1 MKNQRLWAM
10 VLLAGLLCSVEA
22 MADDPTCGL
31 MVGDRVVLAVNHP
44 DGNPTL
50 YAGHKGTIICFK
62 SWPHTVLVSWDSW
75 SGGHENVG
83 YCETSPVLPHPYNSC
98 WWVHC
103 SEISALVMGVPDFLD
118 GGEPDRSFKPQTL
131 VAGKANQALEISFKV
146 VNGGT
151 GSPADPTYANLY
163 ASTDPI
169 ITPSD
174 YKLGATSYFYLSAGG
189 ELTKT
194 QKVVFPT
201 SIPAGYYYIGWII
214 DPMDLVPDELD
225 EMNNT
230 AYVESYRLLVSSS
243 SAFSLELSA
252 ARGGRITTPG
262 EGVFAYT
269 GTRTISVAAAADPG
283 CTFAGWEG
291 TAVDAGKVQD
301 PARASTQVTID
312 AKYSLTALFDG
323 PHMVVEDFEDYNEVY
338 PLNAAWVDGLGWR
351 AGDPQGHRGNETG
364 SLVGSAE
371 EPTPGNRTIHG
382 GSQAM
387 AFYYDNRRSPYYSE
401 ASRGWATLQNWSA
414 TGAEDLSIWYRGAA
428 TNTAQQMYV
437 AVTDTYRKTATI
449 RHPDY
454 TAVQTRE
461 WTQWTIPLQ
470 QIQAAGVMV
479 SRITGLGIGVGEK
492 NYPIGA
498 GVGTLYFDD
507 ITLIHG
513 PSVAPRPGSR

>member
-1 MKNQRLWAM
+1 
-10 VLLAGLLCSVEA
+10 
-22 MADDPTCGL
+22 
-31 MVGDRVVLAVNHP
+31 
-44 DGNPTL
+44 
-50 YAGHKGTIICFK
+50 HKGTIICFK
-62 SWPHTVLVSWDSW
+62 SWNLTVLVSWDSW

-83 YCETSPVLPHPYNSC
+83 YCETWPVLPHPWNSC
-98 WWVHC
+98 WWMFC
-103 SEISALVMGVPDFLD
+103 SQIKPLVQGVPDFFD

-131 VAGKANQALEISFKV
+131 VAGKANQTLEISFKV

-151 GSPADPTYANLY
+151 GSPLDGTNVNLY
-163 ASTDPI
+163 ASTDKV

-174 YKLGATSYFYLSAGG
+174 YKLGTTSYFFISNGG
-189 ELTKT
+189 ELMET
-194 QKVVFPT
+194 QRVIFPT
-201 SIPAGYYYIGWII
+201 NIPPGYYYIGWII

-230 AYVESYRLLVSSS
+230 ACVESYRLLVSSS
-243 SAFSLELSA
+243 SVPSLELSA

-269 GTRTISVAAAADPG
+269 GTRTILVSAAADPN

-301 PARASTQVTID
+301 PAGASTQVTVD
-312 AKYSLTALFDG
+312 ARYSLTALFDG
-323 PHMVVEDFEDYNEVY
+323 PHMVIEDFEDYNETY

-351 AGDPQGHRGNETG
+351 ASDPQGHGANGTG

-371 EPTPGNRTIHG
+371 EPTPGNPTIHG

-387 AFYYDNRRSPYYSE
+387 AFYYDNRKSPYYSE
-401 ASRGWATLQNWSA
+401 ASRQWATLQNWSA
-414 TGAEDLSIWYRGAA
+414 TGAQDLSIWYRGAA
-428 TNTAQQMYV
+428 TNAAQQMNV

-454 TAVQTRE
+454 NAVLTRE

-470 QIQAAGVMV
+470 QIQAAGVML
-479 SRITGLGIGVGEK
+479 SRVTGLSIGVGEK
-492 NYPIGA
+492 GYPIGA

-507 ITLIHG
+507 ITLMHG
-513 PSVAPRPGSR
+513 PSLTPGSGSR